1 MSLAVAIIGPIIA
14 IFGIIILHELGHFV
28 VARACSIKILRFS
41 IGFGKAL
48 WRWKSKSGSEYVLA
62 MLPLGGYV
70 KMLGEGEEATTSKD
84 ARRAY
89 NQKPLLVR
97 MMVVFAGPFTNLLL
111 AIIAFWGVYLMGV
124 THTRPVIGRVIPHSI
139 AAQAGVKVGDE
150 LIQIDKIPVKNWQQ
164 ALMATIK
171 RMGDHSKMELKVKPL
186 YSDRLEAHEMDLS
199 TWMLDRRSPD
209 VFKSLG
215 LTPYQPKVPPVVV
228 SIAKDSPAE
237 KAKLQ
242 LGDRIVA
249 INGQPIKDW
258 LQIVNIVHN
267 KPNKEIQLTIMRDHE
282 VRRIPLKVA
291 RMKEDGK
298 ALGYLGILSRLPQWL
313 PHFTYQEKYTVLSA
327 WLPAVEQSWRLFTFN
342 LIVMAKMVIGKV
354 SIHTLRGPITVFQAA
369 GKATQAGLK
378 AYLEFIGFINL
389 TIGFINLLP
398 IPGLD
403 GGHLLFQV
411 IEGLFRRPVPERIQL
426 IALTIGMIFLIF
438 LMLQATI
445 NDLVCL
451 FFSS

>member
-1 MSLAVAIIGPIIA
+1 MSLAVAIIGAIIA
-14 IFGIIILHELGHFV
+14 IFGIIILHELGHFI
-28 VARACSIKILRFS
+28 VARACGTKVLRFS

-48 WRWKSKSGSEYVLA
+48 WRWKGKSGTEYVLA

-70 KMLGEGEEATTSKD
+70 KMLGEGEEATAPKD
-84 ARRAY
+84 AHLAY

-139 AAQAGVKVGDE
+139 AAQAGVKAGDE
-150 LIQIDKIPVKNWQQ
+150 LIQIDQARVKNWQQ
-164 ALMATIK
+164 ALMAIIK
-171 RMGDHSKMELKVKPL
+171 RMGDRSKMELKVKPL
-186 YSDRLEAHEMDLS
+186 HSDRLETHEMDLS
-199 TWMLDRRSPD
+199 TWVLDRRSPD

-215 LTPYQPKVPPVVV
+215 LTPYQPKVSPVVA

-242 LGDRIVA
+242 SGDRIAA
-249 INGQPIKDW
+249 INGQPIKNW

-267 KPNKEIQLTIMRDHE
+267 KPNEEIQLTILRDHE
-282 VRRIPLKVA
+282 ARRIPLKVA
-291 RMKEDGK
+291 TMKEDGK
-298 ALGYLGILSRLPQWL
+298 AVGYLGILSRPTQW
-313 PHFTYQEKYTVLSA
+313 PPYFTYQEKYTIWSA
-327 WLPAVEQSWRLFTFN
+327 WLAAVEQSRRLFAFN
-342 LIVMAKMVIGKV
+342 LIVIAKMVIGKV
-354 SIHTLRGPITVFQAA
+354 SIHTLGGPITVFQAA
-369 GKATQAGLK
+369 GKAMQAGLQV
-378 AYLEFIGFINL
+378 YLGFIGFISL

-411 IEGLFRRPVPERIQL
+411 IEGLFRRSVPERIQL

-438 LMLQATI
+438 LMVQATI
-445 NDLVCL
+445 NDLVRL